1 MDDCVALPG
10 VGPDEWSGAVIYRV
24 SVRETA
30 LLLCDCTR
38 GIYGLPAAFC
48 FQNSTAWD
56 VLLTILSLMSDS
68 GLASPF

>member
-38 GIYGLPAAFC
+38 GIYTAYRLLFVSKTALRGTFC
-48 FQNSTAWD
+48 
-56 VLLTILSLMSDS
+56 
-68 GLASPF
+68 